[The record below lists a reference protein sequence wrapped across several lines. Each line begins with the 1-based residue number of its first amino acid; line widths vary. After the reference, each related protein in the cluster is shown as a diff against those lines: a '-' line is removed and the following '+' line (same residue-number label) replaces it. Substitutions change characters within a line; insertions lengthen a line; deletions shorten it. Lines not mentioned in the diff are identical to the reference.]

1 MTAITF
7 DPSRLDL
14 PSSPDVER
22 MRRHRGERLRAMM
35 ADSGLDALILLG
47 HANVSYAT
55 GATWPLSCG
64 GRANVE
70 RPVAVV
76 VVDDPVPH
84 LFTPF
89 LADAA
94 VELRLDDDHLH
105 GPTYLDHAEGVEA
118 FARMLATI
126 VPHTDTVGVDEVTG
140 AMRFLD
146 ADIVDAGPAA
156 RGVRRIK
163 TRDEIA
169 AIRGA
174 VEVAD
179 ANLASAVSRLRP
191 GVTGRELGCGVPDA
205 GVVPD
210 GALVAL
216 HARVV
221 VGGYVGEV
229 GRTWPVGVARDHP
242 AVEELFGRSDAL
254 RSCLLEAC
262 RPGAP
267 GSALLDAYRQAG
279 EPLPV
284 MPIGRGLGL
293 GLDDPVIARHLP
305 ETAAIERLDPGVVL
319 VVTGCVFDDAV
330 GSVIDHQA
338 VLITA
343 GGPEVLS
350 SSPFWNRD
358 RVGART

>member
-1 MTAITF
+1 MTQVTLEVVE
-7 DPSRLDL
+7 PEL
-14 PSSPDVER
+14 PSVPDVAR
-22 MRRHRGERLRAMM
+22 MRRQRGERLRAMM
-35 ADSGLDALILLG
+35 ADSGIDALILLG

-55 GATWPLSCG
+55 GATWPLSG

-76 VVDDPVPH
+76 LVDDPMPH
-84 LFTPF
+84 LLTPF
-89 LADAA
+89 LAEAA
-94 VELRLDDDHLH
+94 MDLRLDDAHLH

-118 FARMLATI
+118 FARTLATI

-146 ADIVDAGPAA
+146 ADIVDAGADVRA
-156 RGVRRIK
+156 VRRIK
-163 TRDEIA
+163 TDDEIA

-174 VEVAD
+174 LEVVD
-179 ANLASAVSRLRP
+179 SKMASAVSRLRP
-191 GVTGRELGCGVPDA
+191 GASGAELGGGIPDGA
-205 GVVPD
+205 VVLD

-216 HARVV
+216 HARAVV
-221 VGGYVGEV
+221 AGYVGEV
-229 GRTWPVGVARDHP
+229 GRTWPVGTARVHP
-242 AVEELFGRSDAL
+242 AVEELFRRSDGL
-254 RSCLLEAC
+254 RARLLESC

-293 GLDDPVIARHLP
+293 GVDDPVIVRHLP

-319 VVTGCVFDDAV
+319 VVTACVFDDAV
-330 GSVIDHQA
+330 GSVITHEA

-343 GGPEVLS
+343 DGPEVLS
-350 SSPFWNRD
+350 SSPSWSRPP
-358 RVGART
+358 VGARP